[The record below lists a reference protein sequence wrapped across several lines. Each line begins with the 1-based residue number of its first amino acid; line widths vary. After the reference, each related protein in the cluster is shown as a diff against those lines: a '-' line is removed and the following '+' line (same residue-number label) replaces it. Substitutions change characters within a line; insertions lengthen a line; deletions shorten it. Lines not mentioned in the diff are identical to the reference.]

1 MEFRRL
7 FGRARTISRSLV
19 SSCCAVAVLSGAAFA
34 QQFAPPA
41 EADNFDARLTRFLA
55 GDESTAATQTDGTRF
70 VRPSVATQTPAAQ
83 TPAAQTPASRSV
95 KPSVAQ
101 ASAVRAAQPAPVE
114 KSPIRQTSA
123 TFQSVKPSPIR
134 QTQYAEAPTVDATAQ
149 LANPLGGTDAPY
161 VDECPD
167 PNDMPSI
174 LDVPY
179 KVVPKPG
186 LFPERCPL
194 PEDDY
199 VRKAPTPI
207 EFTWK
212 ASSLCYKP
220 LYFEDVQLER
230 HGHYCH
236 PLLVPFTA
244 RARFLLTIPV
254 LPYLMGVYPPNE
266 CIYDLGHYRPGDCAP
281 NMLDPVPI
289 SLRGGLIQAGAV
301 VGAAAII
308 P

>member
-1 MEFRRL
+1 MVFRRL
-7 FGRARTISRSLV
+7 FGRAPAISRSLV

-34 QQFAPPA
+34 QQFASPTEA
-41 EADNFDARLTRFLA
+41 ENLDARLARFLSD
-55 GDESTAATQTDGTRF
+55 DESTVATQTDGARF
-70 VRPSVATQTPAAQ
+70 IRPSVAPQTPAVP
-83 TPAAQTPASRSV
+83 TV
-95 KPSVAQ
+95 KPE
-101 ASAVRAAQPAPVE
+101 PAE

-123 TFQSVKPSPIR
+123 TFQSVKASPIR
-134 QTQYAEAPTVDATAQ
+134 QTQYAAAPTADATAQ
-149 LANPLGGTDAPY
+149 LAGTDAPY

-220 LYFEDVQLER
+220 LYFEDPQLER

-281 NMLDPVPI
+281 NILNPIPI
-289 SLRGGLIQAGAV
+289 SLRGGLMQAGAV

>member
-1 MEFRRL
+1 MVSRRL
-7 FGRARTISRSLV
+7 FGRARAISRSFV

-34 QQFAPPA
+34 QQFAPPTEA
-41 EADNFDARLTRFLA
+41 ENFDARLTRFLS
-55 GDESTAATQTDGTRF
+55 GDETTAATQTDGARF
-70 VRPSVATQTPAAQ
+70 ARPSVATQTPAAR
-83 TPAAQTPASRSV
+83 AVKSSV
-95 KPSVAQ
+95 SQ
-101 ASAVRAAQPAPVE
+101 AFAVPTVKPAPVE

-134 QTQYAEAPTVDATAQ
+134 QTQYAEAPTADATAQ

-244 RARFLLTIPV
+244 RARFWLTIPI

-281 NMLDPVPI
+281 NMLNPIPI

>member
-1 MEFRRL
+1 MVFRRL
-7 FGRARTISRSLV
+7 FGRAPAISRSIV

-34 QQFAPPA
+34 QQFTTPA
-41 EADNFDARLTRFLA
+41 EAENLDARLTRFLS
-55 GDESTAATQTDGTRF
+55 GDESTAATQSDGTRF
-70 VRPSVATQTPAAQ
+70 VRPSVAP
-83 TPAAQTPASRSV
+83 
-95 KPSVAQ
+95 Q
-101 ASAVRAAQPAPVE
+101 ASSVPTVQPEPTK

-134 QTQYAEAPTVDATAQ
+134 QTQYAAAPTADATAQ
-149 LANPLGGTDAPY
+149 LASQLGGADAPY

-220 LYFEDVQLER
+220 LYFEDPQLER

-281 NMLDPVPI
+281 NILNPVPI
-289 SLRGGLIQAGAV
+289 SLRGGLMQAGAV

>member
-1 MEFRRL
+1 MVSRRL
-7 FGRARTISRSLV
+7 FGRARSISRSLV

-34 QQFAPPA
+34 QQFATPVEA
-41 EADNFDARLTRFLA
+41 ENLA
-55 GDESTAATQTDGTRF
+55 VESTAQNAGTRF
-70 VRPSVATQTPAAQ
+70 VRPSVATQTPAPRQ
-83 TPAAQTPASRSV
+83 V
-95 KPSVAQ
+95 KPSVLPTAK
-101 ASAVRAAQPAPVE
+101 ATVAE
-114 KSPIRQTSA
+114 KSPILPTSA
-123 TFQSVKPSPIR
+123 TFQSVKPAPIR
-134 QTQYAEAPTVDATAQ
+134 QAQYAEAPTAAATAQ
-149 LANPLGGTDAPY
+149 YANPLGGNDAPY

-179 KVVPKPG
+179 KIVPKPG
-186 LFPERCPL
+186 EFPERCPL

-199 VRKAPTPI
+199 LRKAPTPI
-207 EFTWK
+207 TFTWK

-230 HGHYCH
+230 YGHYCH
-236 PLLVPFTA
+236 PLLVPFTS

-281 NMLDPVPI
+281 HMLQPIPI

>member
-1 MEFRRL
+1 MVSRRL
-7 FGRARTISRSLV
+7 FGRARAISRSLV

-34 QQFAPPA
+34 QQFAPPTEA
-41 EADNFDARLTRFLA
+41 ENLDARLTRFLS
-55 GDESTAATQTDGTRF
+55 GDASTGATQTDGARF
-70 VRPSVATQTPAAQ
+70 ARPSVAPQTPVAQ
-83 TPAAQTPASRSV
+83 QV

-101 ASAVRAAQPAPVE
+101 ASAVRAVQPSAE

-123 TFQSVKPSPIR
+123 TFQSVKPSSIR
-134 QTQYAEAPTVDATAQ
+134 QTQYAEAKPADATAQ

-194 PEDDY
+194 PDDDY

-244 RARFLLTIPV
+244 RARFLLTIPA

-281 NMLDPVPI
+281 NILNPVPI

>member
-1 MEFRRL
+1 MVFRRL
-7 FGRARTISRSLV
+7 FGRATAISRSIV
-19 SSCCAVAVLSGAAFA
+19 PSCCAVAVLSGAAFA
-34 QQFAPPA
+34 QQFVSPVEA
-41 EADNFDARLTRFLA
+41 ENLADRPTRLLA
-55 GDESTAATQTDGTRF
+55 AESTAQNAGTRF
-70 VRPSVATQTPAAQ
+70 VRPSVAQPVKSAAVP
-83 TPAAQTPASRSV
+83 TV
-95 KPSVAQ
+95 KPTND
-101 ASAVRAAQPAPVE
+101 E
-114 KSPIRQTSA
+114 KSPIRPTSA
-123 TFQSVKPSPIR
+123 TLQNVKPTPIR
-134 QTQYAEAPTVDATAQ
+134 QAQYAAAPTADATAQ
-149 LANPLGGTDAPY
+149 LANPLGGSAAPY

-179 KVVPKPG
+179 KIVPKPG
-186 LFPERCPL
+186 DFPERCPL
-194 PEDDY
+194 PVDDY

-207 EFTWK
+207 TFTWK

-281 NMLDPVPI
+281 NILNPVPI
-289 SLRGGLIQAGAV
+289 SLRGGLMQAGAV

>member
-1 MEFRRL
+1 MVSRRF
-7 FGRARTISRSLV
+7 FGRASAISRSIV
-19 SSCCAVAVLSGAAFA
+19 SSCCVVAILSGAAFA

-41 EADNFDARLTRFLA
+41 EAENLDARLTRFLSDDA
-55 GDESTAATQTDGTRF
+55 STVATQTDGARF
-70 VRPSVATQTPAAQ
+70 VRPNAAPQKPAVP
-83 TPAAQTPASRSV
+83 TV
-95 KPSVAQ
+95 KPTTAK
-101 ASAVRAAQPAPVE
+101 

-134 QTQYAEAPTVDATAQ
+134 QTQYAAAPTADATAQ
-149 LANPLGGTDAPY
+149 LANPLGGNDAPY

-179 KVVPKPG
+179 KIVPKPG

-194 PEDDY
+194 PTDDY

-281 NMLDPVPI
+281 NILNPIPI

>member
-1 MEFRRL
+1 
-7 FGRARTISRSLV
+7 
-19 SSCCAVAVLSGAAFA
+19 LSGAAFA

-41 EADNFDARLTRFLA
+41 EAENFDARLTRFLS
-55 GDESTAATQTDGTRF
+55 GDESTVATQTDGTRF
-70 VRPSVATQTPAAQ
+70 VRPSVAPQTPAVS
-83 TPAAQTPASRSV
+83 TV
-95 KPSVAQ
+95 KPSSASFVQPTTAAKPASFAEPTTAAKPAALAEPTPAQ
-101 ASAVRAAQPAPVE
+101 

-123 TFQSVKPSPIR
+123 TFQSVKPSSIR
-134 QTQYAEAPTVDATAQ
+134 QAQYAAAPTADATAQ

-194 PEDDY
+194 PDDDY

-281 NMLDPVPI
+281 NILNPVPI

>member
-1 MEFRRL
+1 MVSRRL
-7 FGRARTISRSLV
+7 FGRARSISRSLV

-34 QQFAPPA
+34 QQFATPVEA
-41 EADNFDARLTRFLA
+41 ENLAARSTRSLADAEPFEQNA
-55 GDESTAATQTDGTRF
+55 GTRF
-70 VRPSVATQTPAAQ
+70 VRPSVATQTPAER
-83 TPAAQTPASRSV
+83 PV
-95 KPSVAQ
+95 KPTVLPTL
-101 ASAVRAAQPAPVE
+101 QPTAKPTLQPSTVE

-134 QTQYAEAPTVDATAQ
+134 QAQYAEAPTADATAQ
-149 LANPLGGTDAPY
+149 YANPLGGNDAPY

-179 KVVPKPG
+179 KIVPKPG
-186 LFPERCPL
+186 EFPERCPL

-199 VRKAPTPI
+199 LRKAPTPI
-207 EFTWK
+207 TFTWK

-244 RARFLLTIPV
+244 RARFWLTIPV

-281 NMLDPVPI
+281 NILNPVPI

>member
-1 MEFRRL
+1 MDFRRP
-7 FGRARTISRSLV
+7 FDRAFTISRSLV

-41 EADNFDARLTRFLA
+41 ETPSLDARLTRFLA
-55 GDESTAATQTDGTRF
+55 DDGAVSESKQTDGTRF
-70 VRPSVATQTPAAQ
+70 VRPSVAPQTPAVQAVKSSVSQ
-83 TPAAQTPASRSV
+83 PADVRAL
-95 KPSVAQ
+95 KPSTA
-101 ASAVRAAQPAPVE
+101 E

-123 TFQSVKPSPIR
+123 TFQSVQPSPVR
-134 QTQYAEAPTVDATAQ
+134 QARHAEPSNAHS
-149 LANPLGGTDAPY
+149 ANPFGSSDEPY

-186 LFPERCPL
+186 LFPERCPI
-194 PEDDY
+194 PDDDY

-220 LYFEDVQLER
+220 LYFEEVQLER

-236 PLLVPFTA
+236 PLLVPFTS
-244 RARFLLTIPV
+244 RARFLLTIPI
-254 LPYLMGVYPPNE
+254 LPYLMGAYPPNE
-266 CIYDLGHYRPGDCAP
+266 CVYDLGHYRPGDCAP
-281 NMLDPVPI
+281 NLLNPVPI

>member
-1 MEFRRL
+1 MEFRRP
-7 FGRARTISRSLV
+7 FERALTISRSVV

-34 QQFAPPA
+34 QQFARPVEA
-41 EADNFDARLTRFLA
+41 ENLAARPTRSLAD
-55 GDESTAATQTDGTRF
+55 DEASAQTAGTRF

-83 TPAAQTPASRSV
+83 PVKPAVLPTVQPAAQPTTV
-95 KPSVAQ
+95 EKPS
-101 ASAVRAAQPAPVE
+101 
-114 KSPIRQTSA
+114 ILQTSA

-134 QTQYAEAPTVDATAQ
+134 QAQYAEAPTGAATAQ
-149 LANPLGGTDAPY
+149 RANPLGGTDAPY

-179 KVVPKPG
+179 KIVPQPG
-186 LFPERCPL
+186 EFPERCPL
-194 PEDDY
+194 PDEDY
-199 VRKAPTPI
+199 LRKAPTPI
-207 EFTWK
+207 TFTWK

-236 PLLVPFTA
+236 PLLVPFTS
-244 RARFLLTIPV
+244 RARFWLTIPV

-281 NMLDPVPI
+281 NMLQPIPI

>member
-1 MEFRRL
+1 MEFRRP
-7 FGRARTISRSLV
+7 FGRALVLSRSLV

-41 EADNFDARLTRFLA
+41 ETPSLDARLTRFLA
-55 GDESTAATQTDGTRF
+55 DGGATVESTQTDGTRF
-70 VRPSVATQTPAAQ
+70 VRPNVAPRTSAVPAASNASQ
-83 TPAAQTPASRSV
+83 APAVQAV
-95 KPSVAQ
+95 KPSAQ
-101 ASAVRAAQPAPVE
+101 

-123 TFQSVKPSPIR
+123 TFQSVKPSAIR
-134 QTQYAEAPTVDATAQ
+134 QAQYAEAPTAAATAQ
-149 LANPLGGTDAPY
+149 SASPFGASDEPY

-179 KVVPKPG
+179 KIVPKPG

-194 PEDDY
+194 PDDDY
-199 VRKAPTPI
+199 ARKAPTPI

-281 NMLDPVPI
+281 NILNPIPI
-289 SLRGGLIQAGAV
+289 SLRGGLMQAGAV

>member
-1 MEFRRL
+1 
-7 FGRARTISRSLV
+7 
-19 SSCCAVAVLSGAAFA
+19 LSGAAFA
-34 QQFAPPA
+34 QQFASPTEA
-41 EADNFDARLTRFLA
+41 ENLDARLARFLSD
-55 GDESTAATQTDGTRF
+55 DESTAATQSDGARF
-70 VRPSVATQTPAAQ
+70 VSPNVATQKPAVP
-83 TPAAQTPASRSV
+83 TV
-95 KPSVAQ
+95 KPT
-101 ASAVRAAQPAPVE
+101 PVE

-134 QTQYAEAPTVDATAQ
+134 QTQYAAAPTADATAQ
-149 LANPLGGTDAPY
+149 HANPLGGTDAPY

-194 PEDDY
+194 PEEDY

-236 PLLVPFTA
+236 PLLVPFTS

-281 NMLDPVPI
+281 NILNPIPI
-289 SLRGGLIQAGAV
+289 SLRGGLMQAGAV

>member
-1 MEFRRL
+1 MVSRRL

-55 GDESTAATQTDGTRF
+55 DGGTTSESTQTDGTRF
-70 VRPSVATQTPAAQ
+70 VRPSVAPQAPVAQ
-83 TPAAQTPASRSV
+83 PV

-101 ASAVRAAQPAPVE
+101 TPAVRAAQPAPAE

-134 QTQYAEAPTVDATAQ
+134 QTQYAEATTADPTAQ

-194 PEDDY
+194 PDDDY

-281 NMLDPVPI
+281 NILNPIPI

>member
-41 EADNFDARLTRFLA
+41 EAENFDARLTRFLA
-55 GDESTAATQTDGTRF
+55 GDDSTVATQTDGARF
-70 VRPSVATQTPAAQ
+70 ARPSVAPQATVAQ
-83 TPAAQTPASRSV
+83 PV
-95 KPSVAQ
+95 KSSVAQ
-101 ASAVRAAQPAPVE
+101 ASAVQAVKPSAE

-134 QTQYAEAPTVDATAQ
+134 QTQYAAAPTADATAQ
-149 LANPLGGTDAPY
+149 LANPLGGNDAPY

-179 KVVPKPG
+179 KIVPKPG

-194 PEDDY
+194 PDEDY

-244 RARFLLTIPV
+244 RARFWLTIPI

-281 NMLDPVPI
+281 NMLNPIPI

>member
-1 MEFRRL
+1 MVSRRL
-7 FGRARTISRSLV
+7 FGRASAISRSIV

-41 EADNFDARLTRFLA
+41 ETPSLDARLTRFLA
-55 GDESTAATQTDGTRF
+55 DDGTPAASTQTDGTRF
-70 VRPSVATQTPAAQ
+70 VRPSVAP
-83 TPAAQTPASRSV
+83 
-95 KPSVAQ
+95 Q
-101 ASAVRAAQPAPVE
+101 ASAVQAVKPSAE

-134 QTQYAEAPTVDATAQ
+134 QAQYAEAPTAAATAQ
-149 LANPLGGTDAPY
+149 HANPFGSGDEPY

-179 KVVPKPG
+179 KIVPKPG

-194 PEDDY
+194 PTDDY

-266 CIYDLGHYRPGDCAP
+266 CVYDLGHYRPGDCAP
-281 NMLDPVPI
+281 NILNPIPI

>member
-1 MEFRRL
+1 MVSRRL
-7 FGRARTISRSLV
+7 FGRARAISRSLV

-41 EADNFDARLTRFLA
+41 EAENFDARLTRFLS
-55 GDESTAATQTDGTRF
+55 GDDSTVATQTDGARF
-70 VRPSVATQTPAAQ
+70 ARPSVASQTPVAQ
-83 TPAAQTPASRSV
+83 PV
-95 KPSVAQ
+95 KSSVAQ
-101 ASAVRAAQPAPVE
+101 ASAVRAVKPTSVE

-134 QTQYAEAPTVDATAQ
+134 QAQYAAAPTADATAQ

-179 KVVPKPG
+179 KIVPKPG

-194 PEDDY
+194 PDDDY

-281 NMLDPVPI
+281 NILNPVPI